1 MTTRI
6 APLFLICLS
15 LLFSS
20 CEKFTPENFAK
31 VQTNQTEEEV
41 RKLLGPPTSMS
52 SGSFLVFN
60 GTIYK
65 YEKGNKKATLVFN
78 DGKLVFKQGE
88 L

>member
-6 APLFLICLS
+6 APLLLICLS
-15 LLFSS
+15 LLCSS
-20 CEKFTPENFAK
+20 CEKFTAENFAK
-31 VQTNQTEEEV
+31 VQTTQTEDEV
-41 RKLLGPPTSMS
+41 RKLLGPPTSVS
-52 SGSFLVFN
+52 SGSFLLFN

-65 YEKGNKKATLVFN
+65 YEKGNKKATLVFT